1 MDNINSLTIFVQA
14 AQHESFTTAGRMLG
28 ISSSAVGKSITR
40 LEERL
45 GVRLFHR
52 NTRQISL
59 TQEGAQ
65 FFARCRDIVRDL
77 EDAEAELSR
86 SVGEP
91 RGRVRV
97 SFPAVG
103 YRLIAGFLPAIRQLY
118 PHIEL
123 DLDFSDRIVDL
134 VEESFD
140 AAVRS
145 GDLPDSSLK
154 SRKLGP
160 YRFNLYASPAFL
172 DRYGEPDSLDALKEF
187 DGVYF
192 KYPWNGKL
200 QTWTLRSDNGVFE
213 AKIRPAAVM
222 NNIEGVLSA
231 CVSGTGVAYLPD
243 FVAREALAGGALR
256 PILQT
261 YSLTGTFWILW
272 PSSRHLLP
280 KNRALID
287 FMAENLIPQP
297 ASDPQSAGNAL
308 AGAARLLHDA
318 SATVAS
324 YRDSA
329 EAD

>member
-1 MDNINSLTIFVQA
+1 MDNLNSLTIFVQA

-28 ISSSAVGKSITR
+28 ISSSAVCKSITR

-103 YRLIAGFLPAIRQLY
+103 YRLIARALPAFRRLY
-118 PHIEL
+118 PQIEL

-140 AAVRS
+140 AVVRS
-145 GDLPDSSLK
+145 GDLPDSSLMSK
-154 SRKLGP
+154 PLGQ
-160 YRFNLYASPAFL
+160 YRFNLYASPDFL
-172 DRYGEPDSLDALKEF
+172 NRHGEPESLDALPAF
-187 DGVYF
+187 DGIYF
-192 KYPWNGKL
+192 KYPSNGKL
-200 QTWTLRSDNGVFE
+200 QTWTLKSDNRVFE
-213 AKIRPAAVM
+213 ARISPAAVM
-222 NNIEGVLSA
+222 NNIEGVLAA
-231 CVSGTGVAYLPD
+231 CVSGTGIAYLPD
-243 FVAREALAGGALR
+243 FVAREAFASGALCA
-256 PILQT
+256 ILT
-261 YSLTGTFWILW
+261 DYSVTGTFWVLW

-287 FMAENLIPQP
+287 FMALSLFPK
-297 ASDPQSAGNAL
+297 SAPDAL
-308 AGAARLLHDA
+308 AATAPVAPPAPAA
-318 SATVAS
+318 
-324 YRDSA
+324 
-329 EAD
+329 

>member
-1 MDNINSLTIFVQA
+1 MDNLNSLTIFVQA

-59 TQEGAQ
+59 THEGAL

-86 SVGEP
+86 SAGEP

-103 YRLIAGFLPAIRQLY
+103 YRLIAHALPAFRRLY
-118 PHIEL
+118 PQIEL
-123 DLDFSDRIVDL
+123 DLDFSDRMVDL

-140 AAVRS
+140 AVVRS
-145 GDLPDSSLK
+145 GDLPDSSLMSK
-154 SRKLGP
+154 PLGQF
-160 YRFNLYASPAFL
+160 RLNLYASPDFL
-172 DRYGEPDSLDALKEF
+172 KRHGEPESLDALPSF
-187 DGVYF
+187 DGIYF
-192 KYPWNGKL
+192 KFPSNGKL
-200 QTWTLRSDNGVFE
+200 QLWTLKSDNRVFE
-213 AKIRPAAVM
+213 AKFSPVAVM
-222 NNIEGVLSA
+222 NNIEAVLSA
-231 CVSGTGVAYLPD
+231 CVCGAGIAYLPD
-243 FVAREALAGGALR
+243 FVTREALASGALQA
-256 PILQT
+256 ILT
-261 YSLTGTFWILW
+261 DYSVTGMFWILW

-287 FMAENLIPQP
+287 FMAQSLLPGLQP
-297 ASDPQSAGNAL
+297 ALELTKP
-308 AGAARLLHDA
+308 AR
-318 SATVAS
+318 AT
-324 YRDSA
+324 
-329 EAD
+329 